1 MKEATLL
8 YVAERQKGKKHKGAA
23 KIAEAVNSVY
33 GTSIS
38 GRTVMWYVAYGMV
51 GEYPLKMGPDGG
63 IQNEVFKLLLTAFET
78 FVRMKQIKR
87 ETNLNTTNLLSKRVN
102 KTMNNLSNMT

>member
-38 GRTVMWYVAYGMV
+38 GRTVMPYVTNGMM
-51 GEYPLKMGPDGG
+51 EESLLKMGPNGG
-63 IQNEVFKLLLTAFET
+63 IRNDVFKLLLTAFET
-78 FVRMKQIKR
+78 FVRMKSTERQI
-87 ETNLNTTNLLSKRVN
+87 
-102 KTMNNLSNMT
+102 